1 MVWESRRVE
10 GSGGMERI
18 GPQSEGP
25 LGTSPGPFCG
35 RRHRVGGKL
44 AGISSF
50 GVLHGE
56 TEGGS

>member
-1 MVWESRRVE
+1 
-10 GSGGMERI
+10 MERI